1 MNSGSLG
8 VAESGAGRL
17 QPWVPQGTPGLT
29 ASPLVGS
36 WAGAARAAAS
46 LQKVSAR
53 PCSSSMTSRR
63 CGSRCECS
71 RPVGGPQCLFPSGFV
86 CCGTPPIAFC
96 PGKHSGRARAR
107 LGARPC
113 PLASAWSW
121 CPHWEEEPALGL
133 PPVFLTCWATQRESG
148 MSLGLNVL
156 FCEVGPF
163 LLTSCRVEYLPS
175 AGAGLSLSGAS
186 VVTCSKSFFLPGSGQ
201 THRVCLLICNSPPYL
216 LPAVESTTYSG
227 YTTESLVQKIGE
239 VRTLESEGEAP
250 GGGAW
255 GLRSFEPL
263 CYSFGRSITQRP
275 TGQLI
280 QARVPWLRA

>member
-1 MNSGSLG
+1 MPVPIWLCLLRDSTHCLLPWK
-8 VAESGAGRL
+8 AL
-17 QPWVPQGTPGLT
+17 Q
-29 ASPLVGS
+29 
-36 WAGAARAAAS
+36 AGAR
-46 LQKVSAR
+46 Q
-53 PCSSSMTSRR
+53 
-63 CGSRCECS
+63 
-71 RPVGGPQCLFPSGFV
+71 
-86 CCGTPPIAFC
+86 
-96 PGKHSGRARAR
+96 
-107 LGARPC
+107 C

-121 CPHWEEEPALGL
+121 CPHWEEEPALDL
-133 PPVFLTCWATQRESG
+133 PPAFLTCWATQRESG

-186 VVTCSKSFFLPGSGQ
+186 VVTCSKSFLLPGSGQ

-239 VRTLESEGEAP
+239 VRTLESEGGAP

-255 GLRSFEPL
+255 GLRSCEPL

-280 QARVPWLRA
+280 QAQGPLAQSLMGVLLQNPEGVVAWGSPDSPALTAPLSSCSKGSTSP